1 MEYLVLPFIE
11 IEIRLGTILSN
22 KFDSCID
29 KKYFELINKSLNGGK
44 WVSITKKN
52 SMEYLSSKPNL
63 RLINNTSLILKENIL
78 TKNIGI
84 VNSPFDIRY
93 SVNQEFSLKSHIN
106 NFSKTNCI
114 TRDKKRISYI
124 DDNFRY
130 DLTEV
135 KEINNNITKEK
146 FEIEFEL
153 IINKETLTWDSKY
166 INDFIECKI
175 YDLINIV
182 EPMERE
188 KFKIN
193 II

>member
-106 NFSKTNCI
+106 NF
-114 TRDKKRISYI
+114 
-124 DDNFRY
+124 
-130 DLTEV
+130 
-135 KEINNNITKEK
+135 
-146 FEIEFEL
+146 
-153 IINKETLTWDSKY
+153 
-166 INDFIECKI
+166 
-175 YDLINIV
+175 
-182 EPMERE
+182 
-188 KFKIN
+188 
-193 II
+193 